1 MTLTVTALVLLAAL
15 MHATWNALVKASRD
29 VTLDTALVAG
39 SAALACALLL
49 PFLPLPATASWPWL
63 LTSGVV
69 HQAYFGILSRAY
81 RHGDLSYAYPLM
93 RGLPPLMVAAGGAL
107 VLNDPGSVFLWSGI
121 GMISLGVLCI
131 GGFRRLLLQTRARAT
146 SFALANAVVI
156 AGYTLVDGVGVRQ
169 SGNAASYGLWL
180 FFLTGLPFM
189 AVTLWQRRNLAHPY
203 LQLKWRRAAVG
214 GCLSVGSYLIALW
227 AMTQAPIAAVAAL
240 RETSVIF
247 AAIIGAVI
255 LKEPLGRSRI
265 AGACIVVIGIA
276 LLRI

>member
-49 PFLPLPATASWPWL
+49 PFLPLPETASWPWL

-69 HQAYFGILSRAY
+69 HQAYFFILARAY

-121 GMISLGVLCI
+121 GMISLGVLWI
-131 GGFRRLLLQTRARAT
+131 GGFRHLLLQARARAT
-146 SFALANAVVI
+146 LFALANAVVI

-189 AVTLWQRRNLAHPY
+189 AVALWQRRNLAHPY